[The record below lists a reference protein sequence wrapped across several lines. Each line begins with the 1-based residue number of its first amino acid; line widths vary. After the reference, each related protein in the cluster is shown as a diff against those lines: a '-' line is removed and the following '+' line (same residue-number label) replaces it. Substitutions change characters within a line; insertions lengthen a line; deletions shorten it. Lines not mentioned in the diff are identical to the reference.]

1 MWQTFGYGATVTDV
15 KIVREK
21 MTGKLS
27 GYGFV
32 EFPSTYEAEQVLVCR
47 LSSQNHASD
56 CGSAARSL

>member
-15 KIVREK
+15 KIIREK
-21 MTGKLS
+21 MTGQLS

-47 LSSQNHASD
+47 PSSQNQASD
-56 CGSAARSL
+56 CGSAARSA